1 MEINEKLLRQIIED
15 VLSEMKGSDKPV
27 SFNAPAASAA
37 PAGDGFLTEV
47 GEARQ
52 GTQQDEVII
61 AVGPAFGLAQTV
73 NIVGIP
79 HKSILRE
86 VIAGIEEEGIKARV
100 IRCFKSSDVAFV
112 AVEGNRLSGSGISI
126 GIQSKGTT
134 VIHQQGLPPLS
145 NLELFPQAPL
155 LTLETY
161 RQIGK
166 NAARYAKRESPQPVP
181 TLNDQMARP
190 KYQAKSAILHIKE
203 TKYVVTGKNPQDG
216 ALIKDTSMNTDAIES
231 MVRDV
236 LSRMNSLQGEA
247 PAAAPAAGGASRS
260 ARVSDYPLANKHPE
274 WVKTA
279 TNKTLD
285 DFTLENVLSNKVT
298 AQDMRITPETLRL
311 QASIAK
317 DAGRDRL
324 AMNFERAAELTAV
337 PDDRILE
344 IYNALRPYRST
355 KEELLAIADDL
366 ESRYQAKIC
375 AAFVREAATLYVE
388 RKKLKGDD

>member
-1 MEINEKLLRQIIED
+1 MCWQ
-15 VLSEMKGSDKPV
+15 MQTSDKKV
-27 SFNAPAASAA
+27 SFSAQPGGTAKPAATAE
-37 PAGDGFLTEV
+37 DGFLTEV

-52 GTQQDEVII
+52 GQQDEVII

-134 VIHQQGLPPLS
+134 VIHQQELPPLS

-203 TKYVVTGKNPQDG
+203 TKYVVTGKNPQELRV
-216 ALIKDTSMNTDAIES
+216 ALD
-231 MVRDV
+231 
-236 LSRMNSLQGEA
+236 
-247 PAAAPAAGGASRS
+247 
-260 ARVSDYPLANKHPE
+260 
-274 WVKTA
+274 
-279 TNKTLD
+279 
-285 DFTLENVLSNKVT
+285 
-298 AQDMRITPETLRL
+298 
-311 QASIAK
+311 
-317 DAGRDRL
+317 
-324 AMNFERAAELTAV
+324 
-337 PDDRILE
+337 
-344 IYNALRPYRST
+344 
-355 KEELLAIADDL
+355 
-366 ESRYQAKIC
+366 
-375 AAFVREAATLYVE
+375 
-388 RKKLKGDD
+388 KG